1 MMSNNLSTL
10 CSEFT
15 EKLASKDAVPGGGGA
30 AALCGALAAALCSMV
45 ANYTV
50 GKKGY
55 ESCAEEIKI
64 LLEKAEKYRLNLL
77 ELIDRDA
84 KGFAPLAEAY
94 SIPKDNPKREDF
106 MRFATLR
113 ACVAPEGILDTCCA
127 VVRLLERML
136 KIGNRSLFSDIGC
149 AALMCRA
156 ALESAAINIYVNTA
170 SLRGDT
176 QADELN
182 REVDELVNEYVPR
195 AVAVSDAVMA
205 TLIA

>member
-1 MMSNNLSTL
+1 MSNNLSTL

-15 EKLASKDAVPGGGGA
+15 EKLASKEAVPGGGGA
-30 AALCGALAAALCSMV
+30 AALCGALAASLCSMV
-45 ANYTV
+45 GNFTV

-55 ESCAEEIKI
+55 EDCEKELEE
-64 LLEKAEKYRLNLL
+64 LLDKAEKYRLNLL

-84 KGFAPLAEAY
+84 NGFAPLAEAY
-94 SIPKDNPKREDF
+94 SIPKDNPKREHF

-136 KIGNRSLFSDIGC
+136 KVGSRSLSSDVGC

-156 ALESAAINIYVNTA
+156 ALESAAMNIYVNTA
-170 SLRGDT
+170 TLKGDT

-182 REVDELVNEYVPR
+182 REVEELINEYVPR
-195 AVAVSDAVMA
+195 VVAVSDAVMA
-205 TLIA
+205 KLVA

>member
-1 MMSNNLSTL
+1 MSNNLSTL

-15 EKLASKDAVPGGGGA
+15 EKLASKNAVPGGGGA

-45 ANYTV
+45 GNYTI

-55 ESCAEEIKI
+55 EDCAKELEE
-64 LLEKAEKYRLNLL
+64 LLSKAESYRLNLL
-77 ELIDRDA
+77 ELIDSDA
-84 KGFAPLAEAY
+84 KGFAPLSEAY
-94 SIPKDNPKREDF
+94 AIPKDNPKREQL
-106 MRFATLR
+106 MRYASLR

-136 KIGNRSLFSDIGC
+136 KVGNRSLISDMGC

-156 ALESAAINIYVNTA
+156 ALESAAMNIYVNTA
-170 SLRGDT
+170 GIRGDA

-182 REVDELVNEYVPR
+182 REVAELVKEYVPR

-205 TLIA
+205 KLVA